1 VLAAAL
7 MALGIF
13 QIQAD
18 AVRRVE
24 ITQAAAMAQASA
36 VERAKALRT
45 EDERRRFEEKFNR
58 LVSAMDA
65 FQREYNAS
73 GGKVWP
79 RKEADALK
87 KAIQALHLP

>member
-1 VLAAAL
+1 
-7 MALGIF
+7 MALGSF

-18 AVRRVE
+18 SVRRVE
-24 ITQAAAMAQASA
+24 ITQAAVMAQAS
-36 VERAKALRT
+36 VTERAKTLRT
-45 EDERRRFEEKFNR
+45 EDERRRFVEKFNR

-87 KAIQALHLP
+87 KAIQTLHLP

>member
-1 VLAAAL
+1 

-13 QIQAD
+13 QVQAD

-24 ITQAAAMAQASA
+24 ITQAAVMAQASA
-36 VERAKALRT
+36 TERAKTLRT

-79 RKEADALK
+79 RKEADVLK
-87 KAIQALHLP
+87 KAIQTLHLP